1 MVSGWHR
8 RFQGMVGKHT
18 PSFYYLLR
26 EVKKEQR
33 DVDMMVM
40 ELELNRRV
48 KVPQRHKYAAVTQ
61 PWSTRPTVRREGSLI
76 ISVAVAITSLCDVFI
91 QTNKFLV

>member
-61 PWSTRPTVRREGSLI
+61 RLHEAALEYETYRAEGRILDYLRRCGYNFTL
-76 ISVAVAITSLCDVFI
+76 
-91 QTNKFLV
+91 